1 MEAKINLPDELLEQ
15 MVQSII
21 TTVPTDTIYIFGS
34 FARGEETKDSD
45 IDLYIVADKPGNN
58 KIDYSAMADVGMA
71 LLWMNRPKD
80 IICLSKDEF
89 SRRSKR
95 STGLERMVAKEG
107 VKIYERGYLYA
118 VQKDDLAIE

>member
-1 MEAKINLPDELLEQ
+1 MALEK

-34 FARGEETKDSD
+34 YARGEETKDSD
-45 IDLYIVADKPGNN
+45 IDLYIVTDKLGNN

-95 STGLERMVAKEG
+95 STGLERIVAKEG
-107 VKIYERGYLYA
+107 VRIYER
-118 VQKDDLAIE
+118 